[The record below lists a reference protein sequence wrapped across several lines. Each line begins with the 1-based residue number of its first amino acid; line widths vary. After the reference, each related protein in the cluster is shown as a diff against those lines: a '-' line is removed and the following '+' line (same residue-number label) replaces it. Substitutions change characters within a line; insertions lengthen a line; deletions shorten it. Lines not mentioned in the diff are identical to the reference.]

1 MDIKLIVEDL
11 QLSSGQT
18 YRGTCP
24 SCYGRGT
31 FTASNIDGLLVWNC
45 FKNSCNIK
53 GRTATELT
61 SADIR
66 LKLSDTNVPIS
77 PTFVKPPY
85 FVSLQNS
92 FAYVGGKSAT
102 LWCNTWGL
110 DTSKL
115 LYDIKDRR
123 VVFPIYD
130 KGVLVDAAGR
140 AISPKL
146 TPKWLRYGTSK
157 VPFMHGEGNVAI
169 LVEDCI
175 SASVVGNRD
184 NACGVAIL
192 GTSLTEGHITA
203 LCNFSKVIVA
213 LDPDALKK
221 TLAYTKELRTR
232 ITEVYALKLKD
243 DLKYRLPEDMQKLD
257 SIKWKK
263 NS

>member
-1 MDIKLIVEDL
+1 
-11 QLSSGQT
+11 
-18 YRGTCP
+18 
-24 SCYGRGT
+24 
-31 FTASNIDGLLVWNC
+31 
-45 FKNSCNIK
+45 
-53 GRTATELT
+53 
-61 SADIR
+61 
-66 LKLSDTNVPIS
+66 
-77 PTFVKPPY
+77 
-85 FVSLQNS
+85 
-92 FAYVGGKSAT
+92 
-102 LWCNTWGL
+102 
-110 DTSKL
+110 
-115 LYDIKDRR
+115 
-123 VVFPIYD
+123 
-130 KGVLVDAAGR
+130 
-140 AISPKL
+140 
-146 TPKWLRYGTSK
+146 
-157 VPFMHGEGNVAI
+157 MHGEGNVAI

-257 SIKWKK
+257 NIKWKK